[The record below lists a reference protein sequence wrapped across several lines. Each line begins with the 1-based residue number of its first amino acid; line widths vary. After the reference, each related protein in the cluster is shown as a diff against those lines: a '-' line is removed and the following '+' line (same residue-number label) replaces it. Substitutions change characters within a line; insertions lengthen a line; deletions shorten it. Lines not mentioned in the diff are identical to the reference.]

1 MFNILTS
8 YVIQAS
14 ILNLE
19 KSLKSDAMKLVMS
32 SEFVKKQEYK
42 LKKIKRSIYR
52 TQREDR
58 DQCNKRAKIE
68 CNFSN
73 AMACLL

>member
-32 SEFVKKQEYK
+32 SEFVEK
-42 LKKIKRSIYR
+42 
-52 TQREDR
+52 
-58 DQCNKRAKIE
+58 
-68 CNFSN
+68 
-73 AMACLL
+73 

>member
-1 MFNILTS
+1 MLNILTS
-8 YVIQAS
+8 YVIQDS

-19 KSLKSDAMKLVMS
+19 KTLKIDDMKLVMS